1 MEAIK
6 EKLIEWA
13 RKYNTPSFIYS
24 DPIQFP
30 RKYIHS
36 KKDAEVS
43 GLLTA
48 LISFGN
54 RKQIIKKAQELD
66 DMFKGNPYK
75 WIMEDGFCLDISYQS
90 NHCFYR
96 TISDRKMYDYCI
108 RIKNIII
115 QYESIEKYVR
125 RWSNTE
131 YEWIGWRMLSAAF
144 GYALNS
150 SAKRIAMFMRWM
162 VRDDGIVDLGIWKSI
177 SKKDLIIPLDTHV
190 HKMALELGITNR
202 KTTDL
207 KTAMEITEYMKTVFP
222 DDPLLGDFAL
232 FGYGVNRGK
241 EDGNAL

>member
-13 RKYNTPSFIYS
+13 KEYNSTSFIEN

-30 RKYIHS
+30 RKYREMQD
-36 KKDAEVS
+36 DAEIS

-54 RKQIIKKAQELD
+54 RKQIIKKADELD
-66 DMFKGNPYK
+66 KMFKGNPFY
-75 WIMEDGFCLDISYQS
+75 WIANGEFFDDIPYNNDS
-90 NHCFYR
+90 FYR
-96 TISDRKMYDYCI
+96 TITNRRMIDWCVSI
-108 RIKNIII
+108 RRMITKCGTIENYLMTEDTPIDKTYETLSNIMGF
-115 QYESIEKYVR
+115 SPK
-125 RWSNTE
+125 
-131 YEWIGWRMLSAAF
+131 SA
-144 GYALNS
+144 N
-150 SAKRIAMFMRWM
+150 KRIAMFMRWM
-162 VRDDGIVDLGIWKSI
+162 VRDDGIVDLGLWRRMS
-177 SKKDLIIPLDTHV
+177 SKDLIIPLDTHV
-190 HKMALELGITNR
+190 HKMALELEITKR

-207 KTAMEITEYMKTVFP
+207 KTAMEITDYMKTVFP